1 MYRLKKIFKYYNQY
15 STRGDLVMVSIKDI
29 PAEAR
34 WEIAPKAANLQSVVC
49 DMLVRQIIGDKIDEI
64 WKTIMSEGGKGSKAM
79 AESLG
84 LPARNAKEIEEA
96 LSIISTIL
104 LGPEFESDILEANED
119 RVMVRLTGCPMLNA
133 HRTVGGP
140 MVGTPAHCQEFCQNS
155 VQSLNPH
162 YTIRYSKRM
171 CTGDP
176 YCEYAIE
183 LKK

>member
-1 MYRLKKIFKYYNQY
+1 
-15 STRGDLVMVSIKDI
+15 
-29 PAEAR
+29 AEVR
-34 WEIAPKAANLQSVVC
+34 WEIATKAANSQSVVY

-64 WKTIMSEGGKGSKAM
+64 WNVIMSEGGKESKVM

-84 LPARNAKEIEEA
+84 LPASNAKEIDEA
-96 LSIISTIL
+96 FGIISTIL

-119 RVMVRLTGCPMLNA
+119 RVIVRLTGCPMLNA

-140 MVGTPAHCQEFCQNS
+140 AVGTPAHCQAFCQSS
-155 VQSLNPH
+155 VESLNPR
-162 YTIRYSKRM
+162 YTMRYTKRM